1 VVALVCL
8 GGAIICALIARV
20 LLLIAALNISIW
32 WAVGV
37 FLPFGP
43 TLFRLNY
50 PEAAR
55 SSFIFRMATLGCIF
69 LYVVAG
75 PGAFVSPLH
84 HQAARP
90 SKPAAFGF
98 GSEILDKLTR
108 PLGSGGSKKNTRPFE
123 ERRTDNEKQFERL
136 RQWDETLRQQ
146 KATLLPADAKGAQA
160 YAIDLQEYNEAL
172 LLANAE
178 RRALAGR

>member
-1 VVALVCL
+1 MIALVCL
-8 GGAIICALIARV
+8 GGAVICALIARV
-20 LLLIAALNISIW
+20 LLLIAALNISVW

-43 TLFRLNY
+43 TLFRLSH

-75 PGAFVSPLH
+75 PGAFISPLH
-84 HQAARP
+84 QQAARP
-90 SKPAAFGF
+90 SKPAFGF

-108 PLGSGGSKKNTRPFE
+108 PLGSGSSKRDTRPIE
-123 ERRTDNEKQFERL
+123 ARRADNEKQFERL
-136 RQWDETLRQQ
+136 RQWDETLRHQ

-178 RRALAGR
+178 KRALTGR